1 MRFSDRRIS
10 VSRGNPWPC
19 LVAFAIL
26 VAGISSATRA
36 EDLAAIGPVYP
47 IAERD
52 LLASIETQ
60 LRAKERSGELA
71 ALQAQAKKRAIK
83 SIEEPPPVANLG
95 KAQKARIYYYDP
107 GVIVPYPITDDAG
120 RVLVAAG
127 TRVNPLDTVTL
138 SKRLL
143 FFDARDPQ
151 QVRAAKSLIDG
162 AGGRIKPIVTG
173 GSYMNLM
180 RRWKL
185 AVYYDQEGA
194 LAKKL
199 GIHAVPALVFQEG
212 KRLRIDELPQS

>member
-1 MRFSDRRIS
+1 MRSSDPRIS
-10 VSRGNPWPC
+10 ESSGKRRPC
-19 LVAFAIL
+19 LVGLAIL
-26 VAGISSATRA
+26 IAGIASTTRA
-36 EDLAAIGPVYP
+36 DDLGVIGPVYP
-47 IAERD
+47 IAEKD

-95 KAQKARIYYYDP
+95 KAQKARTYYYDP

-143 FFDARDPQ
+143 FFDARDPE
-151 QVRAAKSLIDG
+151 QVRRVKALIDG

-173 GSYMNLM
+173 GSYLNLM